1 MTETDKKAVETF
13 QQINYFC
20 IAVFTI
26 EIVLRLV
33 STPQVLSSPTH
44 PISFNP
50 HAPIGHKNADQ
61 RSLVV

>member
-26 EIVLRLV
+26 EIVLRLI
-33 STPQVLSSPTH
+33 STPQVLLSPFLSS
-44 PISFNP
+44 
-50 HAPIGHKNADQ
+50 
-61 RSLVV
+61 L